1 MVSCSGVETKKLS
14 KLLFIQYQRFSAK
27 AESFIN
33 IELINGGTVLAIRKI
48 VTYPADILEQQCK
61 PVTAFDKKLGRLLN
75 DMYDTMIEFD
85 GVGLAA
91 PQIGIDQQIAI
102 VDIDDESGT
111 IEMINP
117 VILET
122 SGEQT
127 GPEGCLS
134 FPGLFG
140 EVTRPYKVK
149 IEAYDRNGH
158 KYTLEA
164 EEFLARAIQH
174 EIDHL
179 SGVLFTEKVEK
190 YLTEEELEGLE
201 QE

>member
-1 MVSCSGVETKKLS
+1 LPILKVVD
-14 KLLFIQYQRFSAK
+14 
-27 AESFIN
+27 
-33 IELINGGTVLAIRKI
+33 
-48 VTYPADILEQQCK
+48 YPAEILEQTCK
-61 PVTAFDKKLGRLLN
+61 PVVKFDRKLAKLLEN
-75 DMYDTMIEFD
+75 MYDTMIEYD

-91 PQIGIDQQIAI
+91 PQIGLAERIAI
-102 VDIDDESGT
+102 VDIDDELGT

-134 FPGLFG
+134 FPGLYG
-140 EVTRPYKVK
+140 EVTRPNFVK
-149 IEAYDRNGH
+149 IEAFDRKGR

-164 EEFLARAIQH
+164 EDFLARAIQH

-179 SGVLFTEKVEK
+179 DGILFTTKVSR
-190 YLTEEELEGLE
+190 YLEEDELKGVEVE
-201 QE
+201 

>member
-1 MVSCSGVETKKLS
+1 LPILKV
-14 KLLFIQYQRFSAK
+14 
-27 AESFIN
+27 IN
-33 IELINGGTVLAIRKI
+33 
-48 VTYPADILEQQCK
+48 YPAEILEQTCK
-61 PVTAFDKKLGRLLN
+61 PVIKFDKKLAKILDN
-75 DMYDTMIEFD
+75 MYDTMIEFD

-91 PQIGIDQQIAI
+91 PQIGLDARIAI
-102 VDIDDESGT
+102 VDIDDELGT

-140 EVTRPYKVK
+140 EVTRPNFVK
-149 IEAYDRNGH
+149 IEAFDRKGR

-179 SGVLFTEKVEK
+179 DGILFTSKVTR
-190 YLTEEELEGLE
+190 YLEEDELKGVEVE
-201 QE
+201 

>member
-1 MVSCSGVETKKLS
+1 M
-14 KLLFIQYQRFSAK
+14 
-27 AESFIN
+27 
-33 IELINGGTVLAIRKI
+33 AIRKI
-48 VTYPADILEQQCK
+48 VNYPAEILERKCK
-61 PVTAFDKKLGRLLN
+61 EVVKFDKKLAKVLD

-91 PQIGIDQQIAI
+91 PQIGLDARIAI
-102 VDIDDESGT
+102 VDIDDELGT

-117 VILET
+117 RILQQE
-122 SGEQT
+122 GVQT

-134 FPGLFG
+134 FPGLYG
-140 EVTRPYKVK
+140 EVTRPNYVKV
-149 IEAYDRNGH
+149 EALDRKGR

-179 SGVLFTEKVEK
+179 DGILFTTKVTR
-190 YLTEEELEGLE
+190 YLKEDELEGAE
-201 QE
+201 SE

>member
-1 MVSCSGVETKKLS
+1 
-14 KLLFIQYQRFSAK
+14 
-27 AESFIN
+27 
-33 IELINGGTVLAIRKI
+33 LAIRKI
-48 VTYPADILEQQCK
+48 VFHPAEILERPCK
-61 PVTAFDKKLGRLLN
+61 EVVKYDRKLAKILD

-91 PQIGIDQQIAI
+91 PQIGLDARIAV

-117 VILET
+117 KILET

-140 EVTRPYKVK
+140 EVTRPNFVK
-149 IEAYDRNGH
+149 IEAFDRKGR
-158 KYTLEA
+158 KYTLES
-164 EEFLARAIQH
+164 EGFLARAIQH

-179 SGVLFTEKVEK
+179 DGILFTSKVTR
-190 YLTEEELEGLE
+190 YLGEDELKGEEGE
-201 QE
+201 